1 MRPKIPN
8 DFHVTPFSV
17 LFYTAS
23 TTTTSTLSLH
33 DALPISNSRSLDSP
47 KERARWTGLT
57 SFRLGNRRTR
67 RQPDLSVPRFS
78 RPFPWDV
85 GNLQRQS
92 TVLQFRRDM
101 GIELRPGSYCRV
113 RGVGA
118 SQTLCSRSREHRRYR
133 LCHLRRESRQ

>member
-85 GNLQRQS
+85 DRKS
-92 TVLQFRRDM
+92 TRLNSSHVK
-101 GIELRPGSYCRV
+101 ISYAVFCLKKTKLGGEWIKPCKMV
-113 RGVGA
+113 
-118 SQTLCSRSREHRRYR
+118 
-133 LCHLRRESRQ
+133 